1 ITPDPTFS
9 GSLSMT
15 ASIVP
20 TDVTSSVTPSA
31 AGGATTLA
39 LTTAGQNGRVTFT
52 GLGDH
57 RYFVKFSASTITG
70 GVGMLLDSNGAP
82 MTAVSVSKL
91 DTFIDWIQLPTLP
104 ASGTYTVVVDPSGTN
119 SGSITVTVY
128 DLGTSDPAP
137 IALGSI
143 SASGTAQTVTTS
155 SPGIN
160 AGITFPAV
168 AGHKV
173 SIKMT
178 GNTYASVGLRLLKP
192 DASQLGLAVTARTAT
207 SFIDAQTIPTS

>member
-1 ITPDPTFS
+1 RPA
-9 GSLSMT
+9 GS
-15 ASIVP
+15 V
-20 TDVTSSVTPSA
+20 
-31 AGGATTLA
+31 
-39 LTTAGQNGRVTFT
+39 R
-52 GLGDH
+52 
-57 RYFVKFSASTITG
+57 
-70 GVGMLLDSNGAP
+70 
-82 MTAVSVSKL
+82 KL
-91 DTFIDWIQLPTLP
+91 DPSIASIQLPTLP

-143 SASGTAQTVTTS
+143 SSSGTAQTVTTS

-160 AGITFPAV
+160 AGITLPAV

-207 SFIDAQTIPTS
+207 SFIDAQTIPTTGTYKLVIDPVNANTGSATFTFYDITSDVTGNVSLSSPAPSSATGSVSVTVPG